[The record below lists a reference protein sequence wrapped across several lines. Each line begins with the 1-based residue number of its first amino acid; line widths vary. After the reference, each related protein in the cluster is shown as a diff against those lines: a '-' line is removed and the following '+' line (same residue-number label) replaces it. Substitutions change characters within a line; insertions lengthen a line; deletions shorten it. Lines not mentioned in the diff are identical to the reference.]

1 MGYSLTMDLWITG
14 DPIQDIWCTGYVDK
28 NNKWHTDP
36 ASTIYRP
43 GGAMNTAANA
53 TAISNGDV
61 WTEEFLPEDIPAL
74 IRMYNKLSDKTTIM
88 WDHFGPPETMNDPAD
103 EIDSLS
109 HKKGLII
116 SDYNKGT
123 VNRPPVTPLS
133 VLQFVVVDSKYRS
146 LHLDWL
152 SSAKTKI
159 WHCTGEEYNAEWAEQ
174 FDYVVWTHGPDPV
187 TVSGGLDDKGYRI
200 HKHLHVPDTKAI
212 DTIGAG
218 DTFTAAVGVWLAYI
232 VEQNIEV
239 DYAITFQDILNA
251 TSFAIWC
258 CQDVITKKYT
268 AECTRT
274 LQQYLEK

>member
-1 MGYSLTMDLWITG
+1 MDLWITG

-159 WHCTGEEYNAEWAEQ
+159 WHCTGKEYDDTWGDN
-174 FDYVVWTHGPDPV
+174 FDYVIHTDGPNNV
-187 TVSGGLDDKGYRI
+187 VVLNDKLQQAEEI
-200 HKHLHVPDTKAI
+200 PVPDTKAV
-212 DTIGAG
+212 DTVGAG
-218 DTFTAAVGVWLAYI
+218 DTLTAAVGIWLAYI
-232 VEQNIEV
+232 VEKNIEV
-239 DYAITFQDILNA
+239 DYTITFQDIVDA

-258 CQDVITKKYT
+258 CQDVITKKHT